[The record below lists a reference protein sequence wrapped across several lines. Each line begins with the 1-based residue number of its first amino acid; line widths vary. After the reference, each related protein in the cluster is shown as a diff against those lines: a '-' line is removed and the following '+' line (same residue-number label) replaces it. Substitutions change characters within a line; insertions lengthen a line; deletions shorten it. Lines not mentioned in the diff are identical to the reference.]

1 MGNLGGHQR
10 VCDRKKKTTVCAA
23 LCTYM
28 KSICTA
34 GPSYSVPAGLSSNQ
48 KRKNNNNNEFI
59 LLTCVSCMSHS
70 QTQLLL
76 LCQRLH
82 QKHVNETHSH
92 TVCHYQEHELA
103 SSQTL
108 LCKYS
113 AVCTLNLKHIAKL
126 QTGVGVGGVYLPTCL
141 NFVHFPVYHGWKW
154 SPVNVT

>member
-10 VCDRKKKTTVCAA
+10 VCERKKKTTVCAA

-28 KSICTA
+28 KSKCTA
-34 GPSYSVPAGLSSNQ
+34 DSRLRWVHHILYQLDCHQ
-48 KRKNNNNNEFI
+48 IKEKNNNNNEFI
-59 LLTCVSCMSHS
+59 LLTCVPCMSPS

-76 LCQRLH
+76 LCQRPH

-113 AVCTLNLKHIAKL
+113 AVCTRDLKHIAKL
-126 QTGVGVGGVYLPTCL
+126 QRGRVSILQ
-141 NFVHFPVYHGWKW
+141 PV
-154 SPVNVT
+154 